1 MPDFGFNPHT
11 SGVHHTGGT
20 NPFEEGWQPHEPST
34 PTYGNQMHHTPEGL
48 DGRPPSTGGMP
59 PRQAF
64 HGNHG
69 SIPHREQLDENVAD
83 AIDMQDRQT
92 INNTALARSTA
103 EASIAQ
109 GLNEFLKSMAEMQA
123 KSLKSGAEKLAGL
136 A

>member
-1 MPDFGFNPHT
+1 MPNDIGNPFGTGH
-11 SGVHHTGGT
+11 VHGPST
-20 NPFEEGWQPHEPST
+20 NPFDDHWQPQEPST

-92 INNTALARSTA
+92 VNNAALARSTA

-123 KSLKSGAEKLAGL
+123 KSIKSGGEKLAGL